1 MNIPKNLHHLLVN
14 RGYDRLLKSPKWLE
28 AHDRVRKPRAQPP
41 EPWWLISSQPRRL
54 CWLELESCPEAPGA
68 ELWGAQQSGGCHWES
83 GTAWLS
89 LGSYC
94 SLFSGEKGGWGRAP
108 QGGRSLCSDGF
119 LHLLFLHQLLT
130 EAPSASGDRKLKH

>member
-1 MNIPKNLHHLLVN
+1 MNILKNLHHLLVN

-41 EPWWLISSQPRRL
+41 EPWWLISSQPRHL

-94 SLFSGEKGGWGRAP
+94 SLFSGEKGGWGGLHKEAGLSA
-108 QGGRSLCSDGF
+108 QTGF
-119 LHLLFLHQLLT
+119 FTSSFYTSSSPKLQVLRVT
-130 EAPSASGDRKLKH
+130 ES